1 MTTTP
6 AGPADPASPPNS
18 EAPATTTFPSRRRLP
33 RLDRLGLSRLDI
45 VSLAILAAGLL
56 CWATGAL
63 PTGDAVASLTR
74 VAPLVLFLG
83 TVMVMIAIVQASQL
97 FDIAATALARLGRGS
112 HAALFACCFLL
123 ATATTV
129 FLNLDTTIVLL
140 TPVMLALAAATR
152 APALALA
159 MTTVWL
165 ANTASLLLPVSNLTN
180 LLAAER
186 IGLDPL
192 DFAVRMWVPQLA
204 VLAVTALCLWLGF
217 WRRRHRE
224 LDRYRVPDAPPPI
237 TDRRLCW
244 TAAAVCAGF
253 VAAVIADVPI
263 QVVSSAA
270 AAVLLVHC
278 LHRRRDLLTRELI
291 PWRLPVLTAGL
302 FLLIPALML
311 HGGTELVSLLTG
323 TAEGDAG
330 IFRAGFA
337 GATLSNLVNN
347 LPAYAAVESVIPS
360 GREDALLA
368 VLIGTNVGPLILP
381 WASMATLLWF
391 DLVSGRRPGLPAEQR
406 LDLSLGRFAGAGAV
420 LAAVATTAGLA
431 ALVWL

>member
-1 MTTTP
+1 MTRT
-6 AGPADPASPPNS
+6 AASI
-18 EAPATTTFPSRRRLP
+18 RR
-33 RLDRLGLSRLDI
+33 SRLDWLDLA
-45 VSLAILAAGLL
+45 SLGILAAGLL

-63 PTGDAVASLTR
+63 PTGDALASLLR

-83 TVMVMIAIVQASQL
+83 TVMAMVAIVQASQL
-97 FDIAATALARLGRGS
+97 FDVAALALARLGRGS

-180 LLAAER
+180 LLAADR

-192 DFAVRMWVPQLA
+192 DFAARMWAPQLA
-204 VLAVTALCLWLGF
+204 VLAATALCLWLGF

-224 LDRYRVPDAPPPI
+224 LDRYAVPAEPPPI
-237 TDRRLCW
+237 ADRRLFW

-253 VAAVIADVPI
+253 VVAVIADVPI
-263 QVVSSAA
+263 QIVSSAA

-278 LHRRRDLLTRELI
+278 LRRRRDLVTWELI
-291 PWRLPVLTAGL
+291 PWRLLVLTAGL
-302 FLLIPALML
+302 FLLVPTLMR
-311 HGGTELVSLLTG
+311 HGGDALVSQLIG
-323 TAEGDAG
+323 DVNGDAG
-330 IFRAGFA
+330 IFRTGLA
-337 GATLSNLVNN
+337 GAALSNLVNN
-347 LPAYAAVESVIPS
+347 LPAYAAVESVVPR
-360 GREDALLA
+360 GQEDALLGLL
-368 VLIGTNVGPLILP
+368 VGTNVGPLILP

-391 DLVSGRRPGLPAEQR
+391 DLVSGRRPGIPADQR
-406 LDLSLGRFAGAGAV
+406 LKVPLGRFAATGAV
-420 LAAVATTAGLA
+420 LAAVGTAAGLA